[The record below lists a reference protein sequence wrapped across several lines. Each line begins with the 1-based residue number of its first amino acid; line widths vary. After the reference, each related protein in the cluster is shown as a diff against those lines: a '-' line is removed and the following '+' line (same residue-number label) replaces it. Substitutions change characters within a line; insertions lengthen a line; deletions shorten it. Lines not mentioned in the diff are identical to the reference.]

1 MPKPSVHA
9 PSGVVS
15 SLQGPA
21 QVVRAGTDVPQPLR
35 VGDKLAAG
43 DVVLAAADARIE
55 VSDAAGQA
63 WLPLDVA
70 AADTPARAS
79 HGQGDKASAKAAV
92 QGGASGQ
99 PLDDVLG
106 AVERGDEDAATAAGL
121 TGAGGASLGE
131 GLRVD
136 RVIEVVTP
144 QAFSE
149 STARAGVSSL
159 VTTTAPQASAGDAAV
174 ATPEPQPQTP
184 ANTPPKVGNY
194 NATTD
199 EDKPVS
205 GKVAGTDADG
215 DKLTYSKASDPQHGT
230 VAVNQDGTYTY
241 TPAKDYNGADSF
253 TVQVSDGKGG
263 TALSTVNIEVTPV
276 NDPPKFDDP
285 KNGNYDPVT
294 GHYSA
299 TTDEDKPVS
308 GKVTATDVDGDTLTY
323 AKDETK
329 DAGPKNG
336 TVTVD
341 AQGHWTYTPDKDYN
355 GPDSFKIIVSDGKGG
370 TATATVDIGVN
381 PVNDP
386 PKFED
391 PKDGNYDPVTGH
403 YSATTD
409 EDKPVSGKVTASDV
423 DGDSLTFAK
432 GTDPAHG
439 TVTVDAQGNWTYTP
453 AKDYNGA
460 DSFTITVSDGKGGT
474 ATATVDIGVN
484 PVNDPPKFD
493 TPTAG
498 NGDPE
503 TGHYQATTDEDK
515 PVSGKVTA
523 SDVDGDSLTF
533 AKGTDP
539 AHGTVTVDA
548 QGNWTYTPAKDYNG
562 ADSFTITV
570 SDGKGGSATATVDIG
585 VNPVND
591 PPKFED
597 PKDGNYDPVTG
608 HYSATTD
615 EDKPVSGKVTASDVD
630 GDSLTFAKGTDP
642 THGTV
647 TVDAQGNW
655 TYTPAKDYNGADS
668 FTITVSDG
676 KGGTATAT
684 VDIGINPVNDPPKF
698 DTPTAGNGDPVTGH
712 YQATT
717 DEDKPVSGKVSA
729 TDVDGDALSFA
740 KGTDPAHGSVTVD
753 AQGNWTYTPA
763 KDYNGADSFTITV
776 SDGKGG
782 TATATV
788 DIGVNPVNDPPKFED
803 PKDGNYDPVT
813 GHYQATTDE
822 DKPVSGKVTAS
833 DVDGDSLTFAKGTDP
848 AHGTV
853 TVDAQGNWTYTPA
866 KDYNGADS
874 FTITVSDGKGGTATA
889 TVDIG
894 VNPVNDPPKFD
905 TPTAGNGDPETG
917 HYQAT
922 TDEDKPVSGK
932 VTASDVDGDSLTFAK
947 GTDPTHGTVTV
958 DAQGNWTYTPAK
970 DYNGADSFTI
980 TVSDGKGGTATATVD
995 IGVNPVNDPP
1005 KFDTPTAGNGD
1016 PVTGHYS
1023 ATTDE
1028 DKPVSGKVTASDVD
1042 GDSLTFAK
1050 GTDPAHGTVTV
1061 DAQGNWTYTPA
1072 KDYNGADSFTITVSD
1087 GKGGTATATVDIGV
1101 NPVNDPP
1108 KFEDPKDGNYDPVTG
1123 HYSATTDEDKPVSGK
1138 VTASDVDG
1146 DSLTFAK
1153 GTDPAHGTV
1162 TVDAQGNWTYT
1173 PAKDYNGADS
1183 FTITVSDGKGG
1194 TATAT
1199 VDIGVNPVNDPP
1211 KFDTPTAGNGDPE
1224 TGHYQAT
1231 TDEDK
1236 PVSGKVTASD
1246 VDGDSLTFAKG
1257 TDPAHGTVTV
1267 DAQGNWT
1274 YTPAKDYN
1282 GADSF
1287 TITVSDGKGGSA
1299 TATVDIGVN
1308 PVNDAPVITHAT
1320 ATVSEEGLA
1329 GANADNT
1336 GSTGN
1341 NDTTN
1346 AREASG
1352 HITVNDVDSN
1362 HLTLTLSGPNGLS
1375 SGGTAITWS
1384 GDGSASNPLVGS
1396 AGGKTVLTATID
1408 ANGDYKIALQAPID
1422 HAGAGEDVRSIDL
1435 TVKASDGTS
1444 VGTGTLTLNVEDDAP
1459 LSGAQTVQVN
1469 AVTSAQNTNLML
1481 IIDTSGSMEDRLN
1494 DKTASGIKAAIK
1506 GLIDQYDGLGDV
1518 KVQIITFSDKGEGQK
1533 LWMSV
1538 SDAKALIDKLTGDG
1552 GTNYDAALAAAQKA
1566 FAYDGKIAGGV
1577 NVSYF
1582 VTDGQPNDGK
1592 GLNGSDETKWESFL
1606 TTNAI
1611 DSYAIGT
1618 GSMTSQYVAN
1628 IEPIAYNGITGKEQP
1643 AVTLATNAELSKYLL
1658 DTVPVV
1664 KTGTLATLAG
1674 ADGLQKIE
1682 SFSAAGQLGSSL
1694 DSKTQVLTIQ
1704 LKSGGEM
1711 KVNMLTGEFTLTQ
1724 PKGAAAESFSY
1735 SMLDK
1740 DGDRGTGTVSLSVT
1754 NHAPEGTSGSV
1765 TLLEDGSY
1773 TFKSADFGF
1782 KDQDAGDSL
1791 RAVRID
1797 GLPAHGALSL
1807 DGVAVVQGQ
1816 LISAADL
1823 AKLVFTPEHDANGN
1837 NYAQL
1842 SFSVQDSYG
1851 AFDTSPHA
1859 LQINVTPVN
1868 DAPEVF
1874 ANQGGF
1880 NLLGLVDLSVNPLLN
1895 LLKTQTFAVNDV
1907 DNNLTKVEIRVT
1919 ELISLGKL
1927 LGGHDAL
1934 TVSTDATLTQG
1945 LHITG
1950 NGTGDLV
1957 ITSAT
1962 NGGTLD
1968 VSQINKLLGTLHFD
1982 HADVLGVNVDVL
1994 PFITITATD
2003 AGNLSASQ
2011 TVQTSL
2017 LSVGVDVQPLLAAGE
2032 SLVSGH
2038 GDHTG
2043 ACGTEV
2049 FQWALADRPASGEH
2063 CVDTI
2068 HGFDGS
2074 ARTAGG
2080 DVLDLR
2086 DLLSGEHASVAN
2098 GQVDV
2103 GNLLNHLDF
2112 DTQSQPGSTV
2122 IHVSATGGFSADT
2135 SGNSHSEGCANQQQ
2149 IVLAGV
2155 DIRSSLGLDAQAN
2168 DHQIIAELM
2177 QRGKLL
2183 VDHS

>member
-355 GPDSFKIIVSDGKGG
+355 GPDSFKII
-370 TATATVDIGVN
+370 
-381 PVNDP
+381 
-386 PKFED
+386 
-391 PKDGNYDPVTGH
+391 
-403 YSATTD
+403 
-409 EDKPVSGKVTASDV
+409 
-423 DGDSLTFAK
+423 
-432 GTDPAHG
+432 
-439 TVTVDAQGNWTYTP
+439 
-453 AKDYNGA
+453 
-460 DSFTITVSDGKGGT
+460 
-474 ATATVDIGVN
+474 
-484 PVNDPPKFD
+484 
-493 TPTAG
+493 
-498 NGDPE
+498 
-503 TGHYQATTDEDK
+503 
-515 PVSGKVTA
+515 
-523 SDVDGDSLTF
+523 
-533 AKGTDP
+533 
-539 AHGTVTVDA
+539 
-548 QGNWTYTPAKDYNG
+548 
-562 ADSFTITV
+562 
-570 SDGKGGSATATVDIG
+570 
-585 VNPVND
+585 
-591 PPKFED
+591 
-597 PKDGNYDPVTG
+597 
-608 HYSATTD
+608 
-615 EDKPVSGKVTASDVD
+615 
-630 GDSLTFAKGTDP
+630 
-642 THGTV
+642 
-647 TVDAQGNW
+647 
-655 TYTPAKDYNGADS
+655 
-668 FTITVSDG
+668 
-676 KGGTATAT
+676 
-684 VDIGINPVNDPPKF
+684 
-698 DTPTAGNGDPVTGH
+698 
-712 YQATT
+712 
-717 DEDKPVSGKVSA
+717 
-729 TDVDGDALSFA
+729 
-740 KGTDPAHGSVTVD
+740 
-753 AQGNWTYTPA
+753 
-763 KDYNGADSFTITV
+763 
-776 SDGKGG
+776 
-782 TATATV
+782 
-788 DIGVNPVNDPPKFED
+788 
-803 PKDGNYDPVT
+803 
-813 GHYQATTDE
+813 
-822 DKPVSGKVTAS
+822 
-833 DVDGDSLTFAKGTDP
+833 
-848 AHGTV
+848 
-853 TVDAQGNWTYTPA
+853 
-866 KDYNGADS
+866 
-874 FTITVSDGKGGTATA
+874 
-889 TVDIG
+889 
-894 VNPVNDPPKFD
+894 
-905 TPTAGNGDPETG
+905 
-917 HYQAT
+917 
-922 TDEDKPVSGK
+922 
-932 VTASDVDGDSLTFAK
+932 
-947 GTDPTHGTVTV
+947 
-958 DAQGNWTYTPAK
+958 
-970 DYNGADSFTI
+970 
-980 TVSDGKGGTATATVD
+980 
-995 IGVNPVNDPP
+995 
-1005 KFDTPTAGNGD
+1005 
-1016 PVTGHYS
+1016 
-1023 ATTDE
+1023 
-1028 DKPVSGKVTASDVD
+1028 
-1042 GDSLTFAK
+1042 
-1050 GTDPAHGTVTV
+1050 
-1061 DAQGNWTYTPA
+1061 
-1072 KDYNGADSFTITVSD
+1072 VSD